1 MGLTPHSSSLTPKLA
16 ERTNMN
22 IILMGPPGSGK
33 GTQAANLAA
42 SLDIYAV
49 SSGDLFR
56 DHQRRDTE
64 LGQLARSYMERGV
77 YVPDDVTIGMITEWI
92 NDPDH
97 ASGFVLDG
105 FPRTQAPGPGPR
117 RRPHRTRRNR
127 PRSLHPRLRRRASA
141 TTRRQDDLHG
151 VPATVQPQLVPSRHV
166 RQVRRRRRRPLPARR
181 RQGRSSHK
189 ANRSVQPG
197 DRAGRGLLPPSRQ
210 HNRSRWRTVSR
221 ASSCPPYPPQSN
233 RKVPTPSFP
242 RKREPTLSM
251 RVKTKH

>member
-1 MGLTPHSSSLTPKLA
+1 
-16 ERTNMN
+16 MN

-105 FPRTQAPGPGPR
+105 FPRTQAQAQALDDALTGRGGIDHVVFIRVSDDELVR
-117 RRPHRTRRNR
+117 RLGGRVICTQCQRPYNLNSS
-127 PRSLHPRLRRRASA
+127 P
-141 TTRRQDDLHG
+141 
-151 VPATVQPQLVPSRHV
+151 PATSGKCDDDDGDLYQRDDDKAEVVTKRIEVYNQETEPVV
-166 RQVRRRRRRPLPARR
+166 DYYRQAGNITEVDGE
-181 RQGRSSHK
+181 Q
-189 ANRSVQPG
+189 SVEQV
-197 DRAGRGLLPPSRQ
+197 A
-210 HNRSRWRTVSR
+210 
-221 ASSCPPYPPQSN
+221 AA
-233 RKVPTPSFP
+233 
-242 RKREPTLSM
+242 LSAA
-251 RVKTKH
+251 VK

>member
-1 MGLTPHSSSLTPKLA
+1 
-16 ERTNMN
+16 MN

-105 FPRTQAPGPGPR
+105 FPRTQAQAQALDDALTGRGGIDHVVFIRVSDDELVR
-117 RRPHRTRRNR
+117 RLGGRMICTECQRPYNLNSS
-127 PRSLHPRLRRRASA
+127 P
-141 TTRRQDDLHG
+141 
-151 VPATVQPQLVPSRHV
+151 PATSGKCDDDDGDLYQRDDDKAEVVAKRIEVYNQETEPVV
-166 RQVRRRRRRPLPARR
+166 DYYRQ
-181 RQGRSSHK
+181 
-189 ANRSVQPG
+189 
-197 DRAGRGLLPPSRQ
+197 AGNITEVDGEQ
-210 HNRSRWRTVSR
+210 TVEQV
-221 ASSCPPYPPQSN
+221 AAA
-233 RKVPTPSFP
+233 
-242 RKREPTLSM
+242 LSAA
-251 RVKTKH
+251 VK